1 MPIRRYVEH
10 GVIFT
15 PQTLSKMSEAF
26 TAAVETLE
34 IGADEIKRQA
44 VAQFIIRLAREDG
57 EFDATALRDRAVAA
71 FRDERRNLSGGKEL
85 IPIGSGSERRPG
97 LEDSPSLA
105 AGVSQ
110 TVSSAGGSAL
120 AAARR
125 NPRRRE
131 GSRVTVCRSARK
143 NGSDCR
149 MDRSRPSPASPTA
162 SFRDRGACSDRPWR

>member
-71 FRDERRNLSGGKEL
+71 FRDEAA
-85 IPIGSGSERRPG
+85 PIYQE
-97 LEDSPSLA
+97 A
-105 AGVSQ
+105 K
-110 TVSSAGGSAL
+110 SSYPSAL
-120 AAARR
+120 EA
-125 NPRRRE
+125 
-131 GSRVTVCRSARK
+131 
-143 NGSDCR
+143 
-149 MDRSRPSPASPTA
+149 
-162 SFRDRGACSDRPWR
+162 RGALD